1 MRGLILAG
9 GSGTRLRPITEVLNK
24 NLVPV
29 GGKLMLEYPLMKMA
43 EAGITEVCIV
53 SGVEHIGMVIELC
66 KSGSKWGLDLTYRVQ
81 EKPMGIAHGI
91 GLARNFA
98 RNDDL
103 LVILGDNLF
112 EASLKP
118 IVDYHNSHISNN
130 AFVLIKEVTDPCRFG
145 VVEYDQTGRIIKAVI
160 EKPEVAPSNDIV
172 IGVYCYPPDVFD
184 KIEKLQPS
192 PRGEY
197 EVTDITNMYLKEGKL
212 RTHKI
217 DGFWVDAGNHS
228 ALKEANLWAWDK
240 NGIE

>member
-9 GSGTRLRPITEVLNK
+9 GSGTRLRPITDVLNK

-91 GLARNFA
+91 GLAKNFA

-130 AFVLIKEVTDPCRFG
+130 AFVLVKEVPDPCRFG
-145 VVEYDQTGRIIKAVI
+145 VVEYDGNGKVKAVI

-184 KIEKLQPS
+184 KIERLQPS

-197 EVTDITNMYLKEGKL
+197 EVTDLTNMYLNERKL
-212 RTHKI
+212 KTHKI
-217 DGFWVDAGNHS
+217 DGFWVDAGTHQ
-228 ALKEANLWAWDK
+228 ALKEANLWAWGK
-240 NGIE
+240 NNI

>member
-9 GSGTRLRPITEVLNK
+9 GSGTRLRPLTEILNK
-24 NLVPV
+24 NLIPV

-91 GLARNFA
+91 GLAKNFA

-112 EASLKP
+112 DASLKP
-118 IVDYHNSHISNN
+118 IVDYHNTHISNN
-130 AFVLIKEVTDPCRFG
+130 AFVLVKEVSDPNRFG
-145 VVEYDQTGRIIKAVI
+145 VVEYDDVGNVRAVI

-184 KIEKLQPS
+184 KIESLQPS
-192 PRGEY
+192 TRGEY
-197 EVTDITNMYLKEGKL
+197 EVTDLTNMYLKEGKL
-212 RTHKI
+212 KTHKI
-217 DGFWVDAGNHS
+217 DGFWVDAGTHQT
-228 ALKEANLWAWDK
+228 LKEANLWAWNK
-240 NGIE
+240 GNI